1 LTAVGYSN
9 GANIA
14 AAVLPLRPETFGRAV
29 LLRPMTPL
37 ETFSPPDLTGKE
49 VLILKGTRDR
59 IIPGESTDRLA
70 RLLRDAGAAVEV
82 AEMDAGHELIRADL
96 ETAARWLAGDRQGAW
111 PAASGWR

>member
-1 LTAVGYSN
+1 MNRFFRRLAEGVFDEADVVRRANELADFLAQAARKYGRDPDRLTAVGYSN

-49 VLILKGTRDR
+49 VLILKGTR
-59 IIPGESTDRLA
+59 
-70 RLLRDAGAAVEV
+70 
-82 AEMDAGHELIRADL
+82 
-96 ETAARWLAGDRQGAW
+96 
-111 PAASGWR
+111 